1 MKAPAN
7 LSSKSLQYYVDA
19 KHWTSDLEF
28 FKIETAFFHRLLDD
42 YFIRLTSP
50 YFIEKLKG
58 IEAKLLKF
66 EEVRH
71 QTDKLLTEQI
81 MHVELT
87 AEDALPEDLERIEN
101 KQMKLGELMTTL
113 IKDYRETKKELFD
126 IVEKVMKDES
136 LFNDI

>member
-1 MKAPAN
+1 MKTPAN
-7 LSSKSLQYYVDA
+7 LSSKSLQYYVEA

-28 FKIETAFFHRLLDD
+28 FKVETSFFHRLLDD

-50 YFIEKLKG
+50 YFIEKLKA

-66 EEVRH
+66 EEERH
-71 QTDKLLTEQI
+71 QTDKVLTEQLTK
-81 MHVELT
+81 VELM
-87 AEDALPEDLERIEN
+87 AEDIMPEDLEGIEN
-101 KQMKLGELMTTL
+101 KQSKLQDLMTTL

>member
-7 LSSKSLQYYVDA
+7 LSSKSLQYYAEA

-28 FKIETAFFHRLLDD
+28 FKLETSFFHRLLDD

-50 YFIEKLKG
+50 YFIEKLKA
-58 IEAKLLKF
+58 IESKLLKF
-66 EEVRH
+66 EEERH
-71 QTDKLLTEQI
+71 QADKMLTEQL
-81 MHVELT
+81 MHIELMVEDT
-87 AEDALPEDLERIEN
+87 MPEALERIEN
-101 KQMKLGELMTTL
+101 KQSKLEDLMTTL